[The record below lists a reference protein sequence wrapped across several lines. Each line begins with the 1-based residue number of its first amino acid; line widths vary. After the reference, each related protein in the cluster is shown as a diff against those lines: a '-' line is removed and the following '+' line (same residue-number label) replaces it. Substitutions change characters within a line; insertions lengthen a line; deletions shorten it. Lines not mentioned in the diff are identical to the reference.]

1 MEVSRKRETEED
13 TEGLVRD
20 EIDAVSRAV
29 MDFTAV
35 SRSPVATLSPASTA
49 SRVSQSSLS
58 LSLSSTL
65 SVRSRIELRK
75 VSKGNSKFTRILEEY
90 RGKLRPILVADSPPA
105 SR

>member
-1 MEVSRKRETEED
+1 MEVSRKRERRRIR

-35 SRSPVATLSPASTA
+35 SRSPVATLSPTTA
-49 SRVSQSSLS
+49 SRVSQSSL
-58 LSLSSTL
+58 LDASTL
-65 SVRSRIELRK
+65 RIELRK

-90 RGKLRPILVADSPPA
+90 RGKLRPILLADSPPA

>member
-58 LSLSSTL
+58 LSLLERTL
-65 SVRSRIELRK
+65 ANRVTQGL
-75 VSKGNSKFTRILEEY
+75 KG
-90 RGKLRPILVADSPPA
+90 
-105 SR
+105 

>member
-20 EIDAVSRAV
+20 KIDAVSRAV

-58 LSLSSTL
+58 LSLSS

>member
-58 LSLSSTL
+58 LSLSS

>member
-58 LSLSSTL
+58 LSLSS
-65 SVRSRIELRK
+65 SVCSRIELRK

>member
-58 LSLSSTL
+58 LSLSPRAYARES
-65 SVRSRIELRK
+65 SYARSQRVIRSLR
-75 VSKGNSKFTRILEEY
+75 VY